1 MMSQYYDI
9 TKSFSFQVSAQTAD
23 GEDVED
29 PSDIVIEVE
38 DINDNPPVFQSNN
51 QHANVKE
58 NSPAGN
64 L

>member
-1 MMSQYYDI
+1 MTLPQ
-9 TKSFSFQVSAQTAD
+9 SFSFQVSAQTAD
-23 GEDVED
+23 GEEVED
-29 PSDIVIEVE
+29 PIDIVIEVE

-51 QHANVKE
+51 QHAYVKE